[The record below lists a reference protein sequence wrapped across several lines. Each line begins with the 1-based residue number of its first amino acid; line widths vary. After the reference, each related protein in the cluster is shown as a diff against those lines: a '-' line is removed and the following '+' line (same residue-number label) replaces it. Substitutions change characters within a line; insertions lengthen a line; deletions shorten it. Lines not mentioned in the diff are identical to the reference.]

1 MPSACLVIGPAK
13 QAGTR
18 CEGVVLNTQ
27 YLREYLVFAEEPN
40 YTAAA
45 NRLYMTR
52 PTLVEHIRALEA
64 ELECRLVDSDR
75 RNVWLTPEGKRFVR
89 SARVVLD
96 GWKEVRDEYR
106 CMADNLLAV
115 RIASTNLPWIE
126 DPFYRARRTLQRQ
139 FPNARVEL
147 VLDDGPAS
155 SFAAL
160 EARANDIVVVGYK
173 AYMPADRQPSF
184 ADASRCFPLSDEEV
198 LLLVPEDSRLFGLE
212 RICLRDLDG
221 IELMLPPDIFA
232 SWTRDNVAGW
242 FERQGAHVTLD
253 SRDFA
258 SHFEYFSYDF
268 GRQIGI
274 VPRTLVARFGLGSRE
289 SLRVAGIADVPLRT
303 MFYAVARDSFLAKP
317 RGRLLFDEMRRN
329 AGGNEA

>member
-1 MPSACLVIGPAK
+1 MSSGRQSKRGA
-13 QAGTR
+13 R

-27 YLREYLVFAEEPN
+27 YLREYLVFAEELN

-45 NRLYMTR
+45 QRLYMTR
-52 PTLVEHIRALEA
+52 PTLVEHIRALET
-64 ELECRLVDSDR
+64 ELECKLVESDR
-75 RNVWLTPEGKRFVR
+75 RNVWLTPEGKHFVR

-96 GWKEVRDEYR
+96 GWEEVRDEYR
-106 CMADNLLAV
+106 SMTDNLLTV

-126 DPFYRARRTLQRQ
+126 DLFYRARRTLQRQ

-184 ADASRCFPLSDEEV
+184 ADTSRCFPLSEEEV
-198 LLLVPEDSRLFGLE
+198 LLLVPEDSRLFNLE
-212 RICLRDLDG
+212 EIYLTDLDG
-221 IELMLPPDIFA
+221 IEFMLPPDIFA

-242 FERQGAHVTLD
+242 FGDRGVHVALD
-253 SRDFA
+253 SQDFA
-258 SHFEYFSYDF
+258 SHFEYFSFDF
-268 GRQIGI
+268 GRQVGI
-274 VPRTLVARFGLGSRE
+274 VPRTLVTRFGLGNRK

-303 MFYAVARDSFLAKP
+303 TFYAVARDSFLAKP
-317 RGRLLFDEMRRN
+317 RGRLLFDEMHRN
-329 AGGNEA
+329 ASESTA